1 MAVID
6 LSHVLSPSTPLFPVY
21 DPVTVAEK
29 FSLADGDGFN
39 VRSWAFDEHS
49 GTHVDAPSHFADGA
63 PSVER
68 LDPEDLVLSLAVLDL
83 RDRVA
88 ADDDA
93 MVVPDD
99 VLAWER
105 EHGPLPEHCALCVD
119 TGWATR
125 IGDQRAFNNADDSGT
140 LHSPGLGA
148 EVCEFLIAERPGVR
162 AVGMDTGSLDI
173 GPSADF
179 AAHVAWLPT
188 GRYGLECVANLDRVP
203 RAGATLVVGVIP
215 FEAGSGG
222 PARVLA
228 LT

>member
-1 MAVID
+1 MAVVD

-21 DPVTVAEK
+21 DPVKVADK
-29 FSLADGDGFN
+29 FRLAADGFN

-49 GTHVDAPSHFADGA
+49 GTHVDAPSHFADDA
-63 PSVER
+63 PSVDR
-68 LDPEDLVLSLAVLDL
+68 LDPEDLVLPLAVLDL
-83 RDRVA
+83 RDRA
-88 ADDDA
+88 ARDEDLE
-93 MVVPDD
+93 VGPDD

-105 EHGPLPEHCALCVD
+105 EHGPLPQRCAVLVD
-119 TGWATR
+119 TGWAAR
-125 IGDQRAFNNADDSGT
+125 IDEPGAFINVDESGT

-148 EVCEFLIAERPGVR
+148 DVCEFLIAERPGVR